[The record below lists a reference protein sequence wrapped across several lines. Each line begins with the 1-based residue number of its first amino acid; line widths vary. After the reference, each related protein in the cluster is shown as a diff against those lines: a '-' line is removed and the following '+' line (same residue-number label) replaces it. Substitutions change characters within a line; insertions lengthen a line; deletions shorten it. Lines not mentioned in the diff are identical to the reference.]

1 MPLLEGFCRSAVVSD
16 SCTAFMKSP
25 AVSAFC
31 TLMTSPS
38 LDLIGMPSLLHECR
52 LSPKIT
58 CTERALGR
66 AGVNGSMP
74 QKIKTRMS

>member
-1 MPLLEGFCRSAVVSD
+1 MPLLEGFCRSADVSD

-38 LDLIGMPSLLHECR
+38 QDLIGMLSLLYAIYFLTQTGMLASHAAGPC
-52 LSPKIT
+52 
-58 CTERALGR
+58 AGR
-66 AGVNGSMP
+66 QEHMA
-74 QKIKTRMS
+74 